1 MFNKSKTF
9 VHHLMKTDQYKK
21 IVVQVICKE
30 IRKEISE
37 ICRKEDNQLHYNTEI
52 KDWKSLLQY
61 FNQRAPI
68 TASLLKSVISKD
80 VKESEIEGHKLI
92 SLCTGFSVLLYSRN
106 NTLSRLQYTIGLILD
121 QCGATKEAISVLHD
135 LGISVSP
142 SALHRKKRDIVRQ
155 QEEIVQETVGKYVS
169 ERRDA
174 MTATKLIREYED
186 QMSEM
191 NVLFKPKT
199 QPVLFEKF
207 DMPRTP
213 RVLSN
218 GCGVQLDT
226 LTTRELWDCSKR
238 STSNT
243 SADSE
248 VTFSMNYHSQMRGVT
263 QEPVTVQ
270 FNASANQN
278 SNPGIIYS
286 SGNQGKV
293 VSFLK
298 EKIRKTKE
306 NPSPPIEIL
315 GDNIDILVSPA
326 NMTLDRQRKSWH
338 WFLLLATQKR
348 ITDKDLP
355 TDESLADVETID
367 SCEFV
372 PSEDEIEEY
381 QKNTQ
386 FHVAKILTKY
396 IEELR
401 QFERLLPNNI
411 QHPYIEKTSQKSVFI
426 NCDLID
432 ESENSSDGMI
442 RILQRVHSLAVP
454 HINENIEKVVLG
466 GDVLTNERALSAQ
479 QAMRN
484 NETCDEKLLGVIH
497 RPEGLHRQM
506 NFLMVTFHHWNLL
519 FLVYFILRAYIK
531 SFTKRKA
538 VVMVAVFISFVT

>member
-1 MFNKSKTF
+1 MFTMQKGNQGKSCE
-9 VHHLMKTDQYKK
+9 
-21 IVVQVICKE
+21 IC
-30 IRKEISE
+30 SE
-37 ICRKEDNQLHYNTEI
+37 II
-52 KDWKSLLQY
+52 KDKKSYRQVKSNVDFCQLFLELNLEEDGYVCKFCVNKLNRLVRIDDDIKTKVAKLTEKRNELLAELKNAVGSKVLTPVIKKRGRQKNTPTPRKLKVRRLLS
-61 FNQRAPI
+61 FPNSPG
-68 TASLLKSVISKD
+68 ASDVRDPADSIKPLRDESAGERSQQAADVLDEQIQPLVVDSVQPDSQTKLYHEKDFD
-80 VKESEIEGHKLI
+80 VK
-92 SLCTGFSVLLYSRN
+92 
-106 NTLSRLQYTIGLILD
+106 
-121 QCGATKEAISVLHD
+121 
-135 LGISVSP
+135 
-142 SALHRKKRDIVRQ
+142 
-155 QEEIVQETVGKYVS
+155 
-169 ERRDA
+169 
-174 MTATKLIREYED
+174 
-186 QMSEM
+186 
-191 NVLFKPKT
+191 
-199 QPVLFEKF
+199 
-207 DMPRTP
+207 
-213 RVLSN
+213 
-218 GCGVQLDT
+218 
-226 LTTRELWDCSKR
+226 
-238 STSNT
+238 
-243 SADSE
+243 
-248 VTFSMNYHSQMRGVT
+248 MRGVT
-263 QEPVTVQ
+263 QEQVTVQ

-278 SNPGIIYS
+278 SNPRIIYS

-315 GDNIDILVSPA
+315 GDNVDILVSPA

-454 HINENIEKVVLG
+454 YINENIEKVVLG

-519 FLVYFILRAYIK
+519 FLVYFILR
-531 SFTKRKA
+531 
-538 VVMVAVFISFVT
+538 